1 MKAFDILFISPSFEP
16 ILKEES
22 IGTLILA
29 KKAQLAGFK
38 VGILRYWQSDGF
50 MKKDYVAFK
59 SEFVE
64 KILES
69 SPSIVSFYCRC
80 TDYHI
85 SLDIAKEI
93 KKVSSDTKI
102 VYGGPQ
108 AELVSRDTLKF
119 FPFVDYVACS
129 EGENTIVPLLDYLIY
144 QKLRPEDIPGLCYRN
159 KVGEIIQNSFPS
171 LLPNDY
177 KRFFR
182 YYDLIPET
190 VVSRSNN
197 LTIDVGRG
205 CPYSCTFCSTKTF
218 WKQKFRL
225 RNIDDMIMEMKW
237 IVLNYKITRFD
248 FDHDMFTAN
257 KSKLRKFCDA
267 IIENNLDVSWYC
279 SSRLDTISPEDIDY
293 MANAGMTSI
302 LFGVES
308 GSKRMQKII
317 NKNLDFSKGRE
328 IIKYA
333 VSKGIKAKVSF
344 MYGFP
349 EETEDDFE
357 DTLRLILEFQR
368 LGAYIV
374 IWRCGILNGTAMY
387 DKFKD
392 DLFLSDKNWKNYS
405 FFGFRENRAM
415 IKSHPTIFPHFYDHP
430 NPLRKKTEFFDLFF
444 YLWKDFS
451 RVDFD
456 RVADKFMLSAKRLV
470 DMYDIFVSANMSIFS
485 THTPRSL
492 DRFWNFS
499 EDECRTLVD
508 NFINSADISN
518 I

>member
-1 MKAFDILFISPSFEP
+1 MTTVDLGCDAAVQITASHHPFNRN
-16 ILKEES
+16 
-22 IGTLILA
+22 G
-29 KKAQLAGFK
+29 
-38 VGILRYWQSDGF
+38 
-50 MKKDYVAFK
+50 
-59 SEFVE
+59 
-64 KILES
+64 
-69 SPSIVSFYCRC
+69 
-80 TDYHI
+80 
-85 SLDIAKEI
+85 
-93 KKVSSDTKI
+93 
-102 VYGGPQ
+102 
-108 AELVSRDTLKF
+108 LKF
-119 FPFVDYVACS
+119 FTRD
-129 EGENTIVPLLDYLIY
+129 GGLDAPDIEAIL
-144 QKLRPEDIPGLCYRN
+144 QHAQDGDIPAAADG
-159 KVGEIIQNSFPS
+159 GS
-171 LLPNDY
+171 
-177 KRFFR
+177 
-182 YYDLIPET
+182 
-190 VVSRSNN
+190 
-197 LTIDVGRG
+197 
-205 CPYSCTFCSTKTF
+205 
-218 WKQKFRL
+218 
-225 RNIDDMIMEMKW
+225 
-237 IVLNYKITRFD
+237 
-248 FDHDMFTAN
+248 A
-257 KSKLRKFCDA
+257 
-267 IIENNLDVSWYC
+267 
-279 SSRLDTISPEDIDY
+279 EDIDY

-470 DMYDIFVSANMSIFS
+470 DMYDIFVSANMSMLS

-508 NFINSADISN
+508 NFINCVDISN